1 MRTKGLLLCVL
12 FAVPAFPQT
21 AAPTR
26 GAAADPGQRQY
37 DNNCAVCH
45 GGDGAGGELAPSI
58 LFRLG
63 SHTDA
68 ELAELVKTGIPTR
81 GMPAFN
87 LGSQETND
95 LVAFLRTLRPRR
107 GPAPV
112 RKKVQTSDGKSMDG
126 LVLGESSLDLDLRT
140 DDQRIHLF
148 RTDSGGRYRAVTSET
163 DWATYNGNVSGNR
176 YTALTQITP
185 ANVAKLAPRWIFTM
199 PNVTRLET
207 TPVVVDGIMYVT
219 SGNECYA
226 LDAGNGRELW
236 HFQRPRTKGLVGNA
250 AGGFNRGVALARDRV
265 FMVTDN
271 AHLLSLNRFTG
282 AVQWETEMADWRQNY
297 NATGAPLVV
306 GDLVISGTAGGEQG
320 VRGFLAAFDQA
331 TGKEVWRFWTVPA
344 PGEPGSETWKGK
356 AIEHPSAVTWL
367 TGSYD
372 PQLDIVYWPT
382 GNPGP
387 DYNDDER
394 GGDNL
399 YSCSMLALDSKTGK
413 LKWYYQF
420 TPHDV
425 WDWDATETPVLVDA
439 NWQGQP
445 RKLLIQA
452 NRNGFFYVL
461 DRVDGKLLLGKPFVK
476 NVNWATGIGPD
487 GRPKLKPDLVMPNA
501 KGAKVCPA
509 QDGATNWFSTSYNPA
524 TGLFYVQATEGCS
537 IVTKRPVEWEAGR
550 GYLGGNART
559 ATDEPRQ
566 KVLRAIDIRTG
577 EFAWELP
584 QVGRADSWGGT
595 MATASGLVFF
605 GEDSGMLEAVDA
617 AHGKPLWQFQTNQ
630 LWKASPMTYS
640 FDGKQYVGVA
650 SGQNIIA
657 FGLMDQ

>member
-1 MRTKGLLLCVL
+1 MRTPGLLLCLL
-12 FAVPAFPQT
+12 FAVRAFPQPAT
-21 AAPTR
+21 PSQAST
-26 GAAADPGQRQY
+26 ADPGQRQY
-37 DNNCAVCH
+37 DNNCSVCH

-58 LFRLG
+58 VFRLA
-63 SHTDA
+63 SRTDA
-68 ELAELVKTGIPTR
+68 ELAELIKTGIPNR

-87 LGSQETND
+87 LGNQEMND
-95 LVAFLRTLRPRR
+95 LVAFLRTLRPPRR

-112 RKKVQTSDGKSMDG
+112 RKKVPTTGGQTMEG
-126 LVLGESSLDLDLRT
+126 LVLGESSLDLALRT

-148 RTDSGGRYRAVTSET
+148 RTGAGGRYRVVTSQT
-163 DWATYNGNVSGNR
+163 DWSTYNGQVGGNR
-176 YTALTQITP
+176 YTTLTQITP

-199 PNVTRLET
+199 PNVPRLET

-250 AGGFNRGVALARDRV
+250 
-265 FMVTDN
+265 
-271 AHLLSLNRFTG
+271 
-282 AVQWETEMADWRQNY
+282 
-297 NATGAPLVV
+297 
-306 GDLVISGTAGGEQG
+306 AGGEQG

-367 TGSYD
+367 TGTYD
-372 PQLDIVYWPT
+372 PQLDTLYWPT

-399 YSCSMLALDSKTGK
+399 HSDCMLALDAKTGK

-425 WDWDATETPVLVDA
+425 WDWDATETPMLVDA

-452 NRNGFFYVL
+452 NRNGFFYVF
-461 DRVDGKLLLGKPFVK
+461 DRVNGKLLLAKPFVK
-476 NVNWATGIGPD
+476 NLNWATGIGPD
-487 GRPKLKPDLVMPNA
+487 GRPMLKPDLELPNA
-501 KGAKVCPA
+501 RGAKVCPM
-509 QDGATNWFSTSYNPA
+509 QDGATNWNSTSYDPA
-524 TGLFYVQATEGCS
+524 TGLFFVQAQEGCS

-559 ATDEPRQ
+559 ATDETRQ
-566 KVLRAIDIRTG
+566 KVLRAIDIQTG
-577 EFAWELP
+577 KSAWELP
-584 QVGRADSWGGT
+584 QVGRGDSYGGT
-595 MATASGLVFF
+595 LSTASGLVIFC
-605 GEDSGMLEAVDA
+605 EDSGMLEAVDA

-630 LWKASPMTYS
+630 IWRASPMTYQ
-640 FDGKQYVGVA
+640 FDGEQYVAAA

-657 FGLMDQ
+657 FGLVK